1 MLPMDDGALLVAVG
15 SLWPLWSMIFSV
27 VMFMFPQFYPQ
38 KQTKYISFKK
48 KTKERTRELKKR
60 FKADQSF
67 IQFDVTQIEF
77 NYVLILIVNM
87 GICFDPKSS
96 ISEAQELIR
105 SIEFLLKK
113 LFSYWV
119 WSHLHMLDYCCSPS
133 VQIIVCWK
141 APSLPTITSWVRL
154 LAQYKFW
161 RQRH

>member
-1 MLPMDDGALLVAVG
+1 
-15 SLWPLWSMIFSV
+15 
-27 VMFMFPQFYPQ
+27 MFMFPQFYPQ
-38 KQTKYISFKK
+38 KETKYSLFKK
-48 KTKERTRELKKR
+48 KQKKERELKKR

-67 IQFDVTQIEF
+67 IQFDVTQIDF

-119 WSHLHMLDYCCSPS
+119 
-133 VQIIVCWK
+133 
-141 APSLPTITSWVRL
+141 
-154 LAQYKFW
+154 
-161 RQRH
+161 